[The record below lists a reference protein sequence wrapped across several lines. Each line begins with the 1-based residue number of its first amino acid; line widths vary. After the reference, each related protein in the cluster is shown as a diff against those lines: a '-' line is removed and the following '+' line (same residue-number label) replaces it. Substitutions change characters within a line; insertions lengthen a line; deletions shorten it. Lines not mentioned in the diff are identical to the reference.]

1 MQTKSDSLSLT
12 IEYFKILLTLVH
24 KKFIEKH
31 GLKKLPK
38 TFQLYGYGV
47 YNEDKPS
54 LKSDFEKIGDDFV
67 NGKYL
72 YDKSREIFKDKQ
84 TIKLNAYYKSVLLL
98 YIGYDNFEQFLKEHP
113 LSKLE
118 IEKQLSLNGT
128 AKQNETHYYL
138 NYYFGEDDV
147 IIKGRTV
154 ISNNWKKIQHTF
166 LYPLED
172 GTFKEH
178 YSNGNVILKGDTL
191 CINSKTLSGEKY
203 IDGASEIY
211 YIGHKS
217 PSSIKYLVG
226 TYCTFDIYTNTVA
239 GRSILE
245 KCNSKEEMEE
255 KSKDPNIPAYI
266 AMEIRNK
273 RIVNNS
279 NVPKNALE
287 LSKMSPFA
295 SIYYSIPGIYEI
307 TFKFGDNL
315 TEILK
320 FEIVATNY
328 KIITLTENVYIEKDR
343 LELINKGS
351 ILNLRFNFSGIIELE
366 RANIYFKTYY
376 LKDGRE
382 FQEGVF
388 SGIDIENRLV
398 NGTLKVKYTNTWNS

>member
-12 IEYFKILLTLVH
+12 IEYFKILLSLVH
-24 KKFIEKH
+24 ETFMQKH
-31 GLKKLPK
+31 ALKKLPK

-47 YNEDKPS
+47 YNEDKPN
-54 LKSDFEKIGDDFV
+54 LKSDFENIGDDFV

-72 YDKSREIFKDKQ
+72 YDKSREVFKDKQ
-84 TIKLNAYYKSVLLL
+84 IIKLNEYYKSVLLL
-98 YIGYDNFEQFLKEHP
+98 YIGYENFEDFLKEHP
-113 LSKLE
+113 LSELE
-118 IEKQLSLNGT
+118 IEKQLSLNGKI
-128 AKQNETHYYL
+128 KQNETHYYL

-154 ISNNWKKIQHTF
+154 IFNNWKKIQHTF

-172 GTFKEH
+172 GSFKEH

-245 KCNSKEEMEE
+245 KCENKEEMEE

-266 AMEIRNK
+266 ALEVRNK
-273 RIVNNS
+273 RIINTS
-279 NVPKNALE
+279 TIPKNSLE
-287 LSKMSPFA
+287 LSKLSPFS
-295 SIYYSIPGIYEI
+295 SIYGKIPGIYEI
-307 TFKFGDNL
+307 TFNFKNDFS
-315 TEILK
+315 EVLK
-320 FEIVATNY
+320 FEIVGTNY
-328 KIITLTENVYIEKDR
+328 KINTLTENVYIEKDR
-343 LELINKGS
+343 IELLNKGS
-351 ILNLRFNFSGIIELE
+351 ILNFRFNFSGIIALE
-366 RANIYFKTYY
+366 RVNIYFKTYY

-382 FQEGVF
+382 IQKGVF
-388 SGIDIENRLV
+388 SGIDNENRLV
-398 NGTLKVKYTNTWNS
+398 NGTLTLKYSTC

>member
-12 IEYFKILLTLVH
+12 IEYFKILLSLVH
-24 KKFIEKH
+24 ETFMQKH
-31 GLKKLPK
+31 ALKKLPK

-47 YNEDKPS
+47 YNEDKPN
-54 LKSDFEKIGDDFV
+54 LKNDFENIGDDFV

-84 TIKLNAYYKSVLLL
+84 VIKLNEYYKSVILL
-98 YIGYDNFEQFLKEHP
+98 YIGYENFEDFLKEHP
-113 LSKLE
+113 LSELE
-118 IEKQLSLNGT
+118 IEKQLSLNGKI
-128 AKQNETHYYL
+128 KQNETHYYL

-147 IIKGRTV
+147 IIKGRTI

-172 GTFKEH
+172 GSFKEH

-245 KCNSKEEMEE
+245 KCESKEEMEE

-266 AMEIRNK
+266 ALEVRNK
-273 RIVNNS
+273 RIINNS
-279 NVPKNALE
+279 VIPKNSLE
-287 LSKMSPFA
+287 LSKLSPFS
-295 SIYYSIPGIYEI
+295 SIYGKIPGIYEI
-307 TFKFGDNL
+307 TFNFKNDFS
-315 TEILK
+315 EVLK
-320 FEIVATNY
+320 FEIVGTNY
-328 KIITLTENVYIEKDR
+328 KINTLTENVYIEKDR
-343 LELINKGS
+343 IELLNKGS
-351 ILNLRFNFSGIIELE
+351 ILNFRFNFSGIIALE

-382 FQEGVF
+382 IQKGVF
-388 SGIDIENRLV
+388 SGIDNENRLV
-398 NGTLKVKYTNTWNS
+398 NGTLMLRYSTS

>member
-12 IEYFKILLTLVH
+12 IEYFKVLLSLVH
-24 KKFIEKH
+24 TTFMQKH
-31 GLKKLPK
+31 ALKKLPK

-47 YNEDKPS
+47 YNEDKPN

-84 TIKLNAYYKSVLLL
+84 IIKLNEYYKSVLLL
-98 YIGYDNFEQFLKEHP
+98 YIGYENFDQFLKDHP
-113 LSKLE
+113 LSELE
-118 IEKQLSLNGT
+118 IEQQLSLNGKI
-128 AKQNETHYYL
+128 KQNETHYYL

-147 IIKGRTV
+147 IIKGRTI

-172 GTFKEH
+172 GSFKEH

-245 KCNSKEEMEE
+245 KCESKEEMEE

-266 AMEIRNK
+266 ALEVRNK
-273 RIVNNS
+273 RIINNS
-279 NVPKNALE
+279 VIPKNSLE
-287 LSKMSPFA
+287 LSKLSPFS
-295 SIYYSIPGIYEI
+295 SIYGKIPGIYEI
-307 TFKFGDNL
+307 TFNFKNDFS
-315 TEILK
+315 EVLK
-320 FEIVATNY
+320 FEIVGTNY
-328 KIITLTENVYIEKDR
+328 KINTLTENVYIEKDR
-343 LELINKGS
+343 IELLNKGS
-351 ILNLRFNFSGIIELE
+351 ILNFRFNFSGIIALE

-382 FQEGVF
+382 IQKGVF
-388 SGIDIENRLV
+388 SGIDNENRLV
-398 NGTLKVKYTNTWNS
+398 NGTLMLRYSTS

>member
-12 IEYFKILLTLVH
+12 IEYFKVLLTLVH
-24 KKFIEKH
+24 ETFKQKH
-31 GLKKLPK
+31 AVKKLPK

-47 YNEDKPS
+47 YNEDKPN

-84 TIKLNAYYKSVLLL
+84 IIKLNEYYKSVLLL
-98 YIGYDNFEQFLKEHP
+98 YIGYEDFDQFLKDHP
-113 LSKLE
+113 LSELE
-118 IEKQLSLNGT
+118 IEKQLSLNGKT
-128 AKQNETHYYL
+128 KQNETHYYL

-245 KCNSKEEMEE
+245 KCESKEEMEE
-255 KSKDPNIPAYI
+255 KSKNPNIPAYI
-266 AMEIRNK
+266 ALEVRNK
-273 RIVNNS
+273 RIINNS
-279 NVPKNALE
+279 TIPKNSLE
-287 LSKMSPFA
+287 LSKLSPFS
-295 SIYYSIPGIYEI
+295 SIYSKIPGIYEI
-307 TFKFGDNL
+307 TFNFTNDFS
-315 TEILK
+315 EVLK
-320 FEIVATNY
+320 FEIVETNY
-328 KIITLTENVYIEKDR
+328 KINTLTENVYIEKDR
-343 LELINKGS
+343 IELLNKGS
-351 ILNLRFNFSGIIELE
+351 ILNFRFNFSGIIALE

-382 FQEGVF
+382 IQKGVF
-388 SGIDIENRLV
+388 SGIDNENRLV
-398 NGTLKVKYTNTWNS
+398 NGTLMLKYKPS

>member
-1 MQTKSDSLSLT
+1 MQTKSDSLKLT
-12 IEYFKILLTLVH
+12 IEYFKVMLSLVH
-24 KKFIEKH
+24 DTFITKH
-31 GLKKLPK
+31 QLNKLPK

-47 YNEDKPS
+47 YNEDKPN
-54 LKSDFEKIGDDFV
+54 LKNDFEQIGDDFV

-84 TIKLNAYYKSVLLL
+84 VVKINEYYKSVILQ
-98 YIGYDNFEQFLKEHP
+98 YIGYNNLNQFLKDNP
-113 LSKLE
+113 LSELE
-118 IEKQLSLNGT
+118 NEKQLSLNKKNT
-128 AKQNETHYYL
+128 KDETLYYL

-147 IIKGRTV
+147 IIKGRTI

-172 GTFKEH
+172 GSYKEH
-178 YSNGNVILKGDTL
+178 YSNGSVILKGDTL

-226 TYCTFDIYTNTVA
+226 TYCTFDVYTNTVA

-295 SIYYSIPGIYEI
+295 SIYYNIPGIYEI
-307 TFKFGDNL
+307 TFKFEDDF

-320 FEIVATNY
+320 FEIIATNY

-351 ILNLRFNFSGIIELE
+351 ILNLRFNFSGIFALE

-376 LKDGRE
+376 LKDKRE
-382 FQEGVF
+382 IQKGVF
-388 SGIDIENRLV
+388 SGVDIENRLV
-398 NGTLKVKYTNTWNS
+398 NGTLKIRYTKTFD

>member
-1 MQTKSDSLSLT
+1 MKTKSDSLSLT
-12 IEYFKILLTLVH
+12 TEYFKLLITLVH
-24 KKFIEKH
+24 ETFLNKH
-31 GLKKLPK
+31 QLKKLPK
-38 TFQLYGYGV
+38 TFQLYGYGF
-47 YNEDKPS
+47 YDEQKPN
-54 LKSDFEKIGDDFV
+54 LKSDFEKISDDFV

-84 TIKLNAYYKSVLLL
+84 FIKLNEYYKTILLL
-98 YIGYDNFEQFLKEHP
+98 YIGYQNFEDFLKKHP

-118 IEKQLSLNGT
+118 TEKQRSLND
-128 AKQNETHYYL
+128 KNSPNETHYYL

-154 ISNNWKKIQHTF
+154 IFNNWKKIQHTF

-172 GTFKEH
+172 GSFKEH
-178 YSNGNVILKGDTL
+178 YSNGSVILKGDTL

-245 KCNSKEEMEE
+245 KCDSKEEMEI

-266 AMEIRNK
+266 AMEVRNK

-307 TFKFGDNL
+307 TFKFGEDF
-315 TEILK
+315 TEVVK
-320 FEIVATNY
+320 FEIMATNY
-328 KIITLTENVYIEKDR
+328 KIVTLTENVYIEKDR

-351 ILNLRFNFSGIIELE
+351 ILNLRFNFSGIIALE

-382 FQEGVF
+382 FQKGVF